1 MTCFVGIDISAR
13 TFNFA
18 VRVNGKTTRVSEL
31 NQTPEDHQ
39 ALAKKLMSLS
49 PERIVMEA
57 TGVYHFDLAVAL
69 SRAGLPVCVINPASY
84 HHYAAMR
91 LNAAKTDARDAVLLA
106 EYGES
111 MRPALWQAPDDDCMA
126 LRDIARMMTRAVQC
140 RTRSKNRLH
149 ALEARAGTAD
159 ALLELEDEDVE
170 YYSRKT
176 EKLRALALKIIAK
189 NTALKAAYMHLCSAK
204 GVGETTAITVLG
216 ELSLLPRDMKANQVS
231 RHAGLHVRQ
240 SQSGSSVNRP
250 GRLGKAGNGHLRRA
264 LYMAA
269 LSAAQHEPRAAMF
282 YQGLVKRGKKKIQA
296 ICAVMRKYL
305 TGLWSCIKHGQDFD
319 SAKLFSIKHPEGVDA

>member
-1 MTCFVGIDISAR
+1 MTCFAGIDISAR
-13 TFNFA
+13 TFTFA
-18 VRVNGKTTRVSEL
+18 VRVNGKTTLVSEL

-39 ALAKKLMSLS
+39 ALAKKLRALS

-69 SRAGLPVCVINPASY
+69 ARAGLPVCVINPASY

-111 MRPALWQAPDDDCMA
+111 MRPALWLAPDDDCMT
-126 LRDIARMMTRAVQC
+126 LRDIARLMTRCVQS

-149 ALEARAGTAD
+149 ALESRSGTST
-159 ALLELEDEDVE
+159 ALRELEAEDVE
-170 YYSRKT
+170 YYSRKA
-176 EKLRALALKIIAK
+176 EKLRALALKIIGK
-189 NTALKAAYMHLCSAK
+189 NEELKKAFSHLCSAK
-204 GVGETTAITVLG
+204 GVGEVTAIAVLG

-231 RHAGLHVRQ
+231 RHAGLHVKQ

-264 LYMAA
+264 MYMAA
-269 LSAAQHEPRAAMF
+269 LSAAHHEPRANAF
-282 YQGLVKRGKKKIQA
+282 YTALVARGRKKIQA
-296 ICAVMRKYL
+296 ICAIMRKYL

-319 SAKLFSIKHPEGVDA
+319 AAKLFSDRHP